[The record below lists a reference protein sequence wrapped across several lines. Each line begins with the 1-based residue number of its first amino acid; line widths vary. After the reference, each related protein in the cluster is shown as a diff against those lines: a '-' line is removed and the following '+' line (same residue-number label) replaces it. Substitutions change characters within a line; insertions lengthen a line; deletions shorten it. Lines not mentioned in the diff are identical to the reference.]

1 MNSEIDSSEAKAA
14 GEGLFDDLTS
24 FASTAGA
31 SDLGGVGDSS
41 TTLNATDG
49 LKSMPSKEQKFENRS
64 SNENR
69 WKNPT
74 SFNWAFTTGERIN
87 LDCKPYNVDINST
100 TTCQKKS
107 SIVLN

>member
-41 TTLNATDG
+41 TT
-49 LKSMPSKEQKFENRS
+49 
-64 SNENR
+64 
-69 WKNPT
+69 

-87 LDCKPYNVDINST
+87 LDCKPLAENRRPGLRGKNT
-100 TTCQKKS
+100 LEREQREWG
-107 SIVLN
+107 